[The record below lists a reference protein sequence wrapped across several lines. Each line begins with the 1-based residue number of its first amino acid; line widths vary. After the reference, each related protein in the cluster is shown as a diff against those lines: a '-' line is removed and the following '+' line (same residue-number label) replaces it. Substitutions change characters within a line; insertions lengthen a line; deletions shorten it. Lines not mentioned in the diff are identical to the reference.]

1 MTLIGT
7 NRRFTR
13 LSLLFVGILSL
24 VLLGL
29 AIAGDR
35 GLPAS
40 EGILNFGR
48 VNDHLYRGAEP
59 RASGVKNLKKLGVGA
74 IIDLRMPKE
83 ISPEEETEARADG
96 ITYTN
101 IPLAGLGRPTD
112 DQVNRV
118 LAVIDT
124 SSSPV
129 FVHCEHGCDRTGTI
143 IACYRIR
150 HDQWTGE
157 SALKEAELYGISRLE
172 RGMRGY
178 IADCAKS
185 ADQKK

>member
-1 MTLIGT
+1 MIINGT
-7 NRRFTR
+7 SRRCVK
-13 LSLLFVGILSL
+13 LSLLVVGVLSL

-35 GLPAS
+35 GLPAV
-40 EGILNFGR
+40 EGILNFGK
-48 VNDHLYRGAEP
+48 VNNHLYRGAEP
-59 RASGVKNLKKLGVGA
+59 HASGVKNLKKLGVA
-74 IIDLRMPKE
+74 IIIDLRMPKE

-96 ITYTN
+96 VTYTN

-112 DQVNRV
+112 EQVARV

-129 FVHCEHGCDRTGTI
+129 FVHCEYGCDRTGTI

-157 SALKEAELYGISRLE
+157 AALKEAELYGLSRFE
-172 RGMRGY
+172 RGMRAY

-185 ADQKK
+185 ANAKK